1 MFKYALLP
9 IVAAAAILGS
19 SLAAGAQ
26 TTMSTPGAMG
36 SGSMMKSD
44 AMGGMEHGM
53 PEGKMGADGDAFT
66 GGPDLPGAVSLVV
79 AGGPVG
85 HFSIAT
91 ALTSL
96 VGAAATKAE
105 IAKLTKQ
112 YGAAKVTSYVTV
124 QNFAVDDAVKQA
136 TAAGVKFPA
145 PTLKGAALAK
155 HVTVLG
161 LENGTYYEGVMLDH
175 LVSHAIHEAVMV
187 DIDNKYGAAADA
199 NYHRVADQAHYDL
212 AQALGATS
220 VKLAAYH

>member
-1 MFKYALLP
+1 MLKHALLP

-19 SLAAGAQ
+19 TLAAGAQ
-26 TTMSTPGAMG
+26 TTM
-36 SGSMMKSD
+36 
-44 AMGGMEHGM
+44 GGMMHGM
-53 PEGKMGADGDAFT
+53 PMGKMGADCTVYSGA
-66 GGPDLPGAVSLVV
+66 PDLPAAVSLVV

-91 ALTSL
+91 ALTSM
-96 VGAAATKAE
+96 VGAAATKGE

-112 YGAAKVTSYVTV
+112 YGAGKVGLFVTV

-145 PTLKGAALAK
+145 PTLKGVALAK
-155 HVTVLG
+155 HVTMLG
-161 LENGTYYEGVMLDH
+161 LEAGTYYEGVMLDH

-187 DIDNKYGAAADA
+187 DIDNKFGAAADG
-199 NYHRVADQAHYDL
+199 NYHRIADQAHYDL
-212 AQALGATS
+212 AQALGAKT

>member
-1 MFKYALLP
+1 MLKQALLP

-19 SLAAGAQ
+19 TLAAGAQ
-26 TTMSTPGAMG
+26 TTM
-36 SGSMMKSD
+36 
-44 AMGGMEHGM
+44 GGMMHGM
-53 PEGKMGADGDAFT
+53 PMGKMGADGTVYSGA
-66 GGPDLPGAVSLVV
+66 PDLPAAVSLVV

-91 ALTSL
+91 ALTSM
-96 VGAAATKAE
+96 VGAAATKGE

-112 YGAAKVTSYVTV
+112 YGAGKVGLFVTV

-145 PTLKGAALAK
+145 PTLKGVALAK
-155 HVTVLG
+155 HVTMLG
-161 LENGTYYEGVMLDH
+161 LEAGTYYEGVMLDH

-187 DIDNKYGAAADA
+187 DIDNKFGAAADG
-199 NYHRVADQAHYDL
+199 NYHRIADQAHYDL
-212 AQALGATS
+212 AQALGAKT

>member
-1 MFKYALLP
+1 MLKHALLP

-19 SLAAGAQ
+19 TLAAGAQ
-26 TTMSTPGAMG
+26 TTM
-36 SGSMMKSD
+36 
-44 AMGGMEHGM
+44 GGMMHGM
-53 PEGKMGADGDAFT
+53 PMGKMGADGTVYSGA
-66 GGPDLPGAVSLVV
+66 PDLPAAVSLVV

-91 ALTSL
+91 ALTSM
-96 VGAAATKAE
+96 VGAAATKGE

-112 YGAAKVTSYVTV
+112 YGAGKVGLFVTV

-145 PTLKGAALAK
+145 PTLKGVALAK
-155 HVTVLG
+155 HVTMLG
-161 LENGTYYEGVMLDH
+161 LEDGTYYEGVMLDH

-187 DIDNKYGAAADA
+187 DIDNKFGAAADG
-199 NYHRVADQAHYDL
+199 NYHRIADQAHYDL
-212 AQALGATS
+212 AQALGAKT

>member
-1 MFKYALLP
+1 MLKHALLP

-19 SLAAGAQ
+19 TLAAGAQ
-26 TTMSTPGAMG
+26 TTM
-36 SGSMMKSD
+36 
-44 AMGGMEHGM
+44 GGMMHGM
-53 PEGKMGADGDAFT
+53 PMGKMGADGTVYSGA
-66 GGPDLPGAVSLVV
+66 PDLPAAVSLVV

-91 ALTSL
+91 ALTSM
-96 VGAAATKAE
+96 VGAAATKGE

-112 YGAAKVTSYVTV
+112 YGAGKVGLFVTV

-145 PTLKGAALAK
+145 PTLKGVALAK
-155 HVTVLG
+155 HVTMLG
-161 LENGTYYEGVMLDH
+161 LEAGTYYEGVMLDH

-187 DIDNKYGAAADA
+187 DIDNKFGAAADG
-199 NYHRVADQAHYDL
+199 NYHRIADQAHYDL
-212 AQALGATS
+212 AQALGAKT